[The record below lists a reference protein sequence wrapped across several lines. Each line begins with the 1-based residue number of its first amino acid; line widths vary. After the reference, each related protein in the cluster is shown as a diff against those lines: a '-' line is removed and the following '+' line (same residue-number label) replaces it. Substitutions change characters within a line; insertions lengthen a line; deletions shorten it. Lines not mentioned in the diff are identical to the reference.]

1 MSLLRPT
8 LQGRA
13 GFDPKRFGPGVNA
26 PFGRSSD
33 YPGYHNGQD
42 YFWLGAASA
51 RRLNIST
58 AASLNVYPV
67 KSGKLYRIDSSSL
80 GLGLWQQLDSR
91 TRIYYWHLRS
101 RVSTGTYST
110 ARAIGV
116 MGHTGSAAGNDNHL
130 HLEVRVSPYG
140 SRNRVNPEPFF
151 KSLSTA
157 QRARY
162 KKIAAFLNPHAVN
175 VKLPKTTTAYD
186 GIPGPNYWELV
197 QAVSRAWRFYSGAV
211 DGKPGNLTYAA
222 EAKLWA
228 DYVNKPKPASPPEPA
243 PEPEPIVIVIDPPAE
258 PVPEPTPDEPEPTP
272 APEPETPTLP
282 PSPKPAPVEPGQPD
296 PPPQHAK
303 PQNASGLVAIIVGVI
318 VTAVTAILAIFG
330 QGPTG

>member
-26 PFGRSSD
+26 PFGRSPD

-67 KSGKLYRIDSSSL
+67 RSGKLYRIDSSSL
-80 GLGLWQQLDSR
+80 GLGLWQPLDSR

-110 ARAIGV
+110 ARAVGV

-157 QRARY
+157 EKARY

-175 VKLPKTTTAYD
+175 VGLPKTTTAYD
-186 GIPGPNYWELV
+186 GEPGKNYWKLV
-197 QAVSRAWRFYSGAV
+197 QAVARAWGFYGGAV
-211 DGKPGNLTYAA
+211 DGIPGNLTYAA
-222 EAKLWA
+222 EGRLWG
-228 DYVNKPKPASPPEPA
+228 DYVNKPKPVSPPEPA
-243 PEPEPIVIVIDPPAE
+243 PEPEAIIDLIDSPPA
-258 PVPEPTPDEPEPTP
+258 PPTQV
-272 APEPETPTLP
+272 L
-282 PSPKPAPVEPGQPD
+282 PD
-296 PPPQHAK
+296 PPLQHAK
-303 PQNASGLVAIIVGVI
+303 APKGAGWIVAGV
-318 VTAVTAILAIFG
+318 LALLISFATFFG
-330 QGPTG
+330 FNIT

>member
-175 VKLPKTTTAYD
+175 VGLPKTTTAYD
-186 GIPGPNYWELV
+186 GEPGKNYWKLV
-197 QAVSRAWRFYSGAV
+197 QAVARAWGFYGGAV
-211 DGKPGNLTYAA
+211 DGIPGNLTYAA
-222 EAKLWA
+222 EGRLWG
-228 DYVNKPKPASPPEPA
+228 DYVNKPKPVLPPEPA
-243 PEPEPIVIVIDPPAE
+243 PEPEPEPIVIVIDPPA
-258 PVPEPTPDEPEPTP
+258 DAEPEPIIDLIDPPP
-272 APEPETPTLP
+272 A
-282 PSPKPAPVEPGQPD
+282 SPAQGFPD
-296 PPPQHAK
+296 PPLQDPKDPKGA
-303 PQNASGLVAIIVGVI
+303 GWIVAGV
-318 VTAVTAILAIFG
+318 LALLISFATFFG
-330 QGPTG
+330 FNIT